1 MSYQGPELTSGV
13 TPRRRPAAVT
23 AGALVLIVMATVGLA
38 HAVAGL
44 VTLGGTVDRY
54 RAAQAV
60 ADRADVDATVAVV
73 RTLAIVA
80 LILAV
85 VAAALLVG
93 LAAGLLRGGG
103 GVRIATWVVCGL
115 GLLLGCGGVL
125 AVVVQ
130 RAVPLRLGAD
140 GQSTAQTVGAVTDAY
155 PHWWVGL
162 GAALSAAQMLGYLLV
177 AGLLALPTA
186 NAYFGRR
193 TPVSRPAMPSAPS
206 MSR

>member
-1 MSYQGPELTSGV
+1 VSYQGPELTSGT

-23 AGALVLIVMATVGLA
+23 AAALALIVMATVGLA
-38 HAVAGL
+38 HALAGL
-44 VTLGGTVDRY
+44 ITLSGTVDRY

-60 ADRADVDATVAVV
+60 ADRADVDETVAVV
-73 RTLAIVA
+73 RALAIVA
-80 LILAV
+80 LILAIGV
-85 VAAALLVG
+85 AALLVG

-103 GVRIATWVVCGL
+103 GVRIATWVVCAL

-125 AVVVQ
+125 AVVAQ

-162 GAALSAAQMLGYLLV
+162 GASLSAAQMLGYLLV
-177 AGLLALPTA
+177 AGLLALPAA

-193 TPVSRPAMPSAPS
+193 TPAPRPAMPPAPS